1 MRTIRNKQ
9 TFDDWFDGEL
19 SKGGVVFWLS
29 LILGC
34 LGFYA
39 LLALSLALGG

>member
-1 MRTIRNKQ
+1 MKNKQ
-9 TFDDWFDGEL
+9 NFDDWFDGEL
-19 SKGGVVFWLS
+19 CKGGVVFWFS